1 MPSNYNYIE
10 FLPDQLPEIPPD
22 SIVSRTLS
30 DDDQAK
36 SILFGFA
43 AGQELSEHT
52 ASMPA
57 LLYFVDGEAAITLGE
72 DELSAKPGTWVQMA
86 PRLPHSIRAETPVI
100 MLLMLFKTNAA
111 GD

>member
-1 MPSNYNYIE
+1 MSSNYKYIE
-10 FLPDQLPEIPPD
+10 YLPDQLPEIPPD

-36 SILFGFA
+36 TVLFGFA

-57 LLYFVDGEAAITLGE
+57 LLYFVEGDASVTLGE
-72 DELSAKPGTWVQMA
+72 DEHTARTGSWVSMSS
-86 PRLPHSIRAETPVI
+86 RLPHSIVARTQLV
-100 MLLMLFKTNAA
+100 MLLVLLKA
-111 GD
+111 G

>member
-1 MPSNYNYIE
+1 MPSNYTYFE
-10 FLPDQLPEIPPD
+10 YLPDQLPEIPPD

-36 SILFGFA
+36 SVLFGFA

-57 LLYFVDGEAAITLGE
+57 LLYFVEGEASVTLGQ
-72 DELSAKPGTWVQMA
+72 DEFSARAGTWVHMA
-86 PRLPHSIRAETPVI
+86 PRLPHSIEATTPLV
-100 MLLMLFKTNAA
+100 MLLVLLKT
-111 GD
+111 G